1 MLYIGFRIGIYY
13 QTISWIDKWLKLF
26 LEEID
31 NDCIQIRQNGN
42 SERFKIILKDG
53 TLIKAV
59 QANYASRGESFD
71 KVYIEPTISEK
82 LINEVIRPTA
92 KIPNVII
99 EDS

>member
-1 MLYIGFRIGIYY
+1 MLYRGLRIGIYY

-31 NDCIQIRQNGN
+31 NDCIQISKKGS

-53 TLIKAV
+53 TLIKSV
-59 QANYASRGESFD
+59 KANYASRGESFD

>member
-1 MLYIGFRIGIYY
+1 MLYRGLRIGIYY
-13 QTISWIDKWLKLF
+13 QTISWLDKWLKLF

-31 NDCIQIRQNGN
+31 NDCIQISQKGN

-59 QANYASRGESFD
+59 KANDASRGESFD